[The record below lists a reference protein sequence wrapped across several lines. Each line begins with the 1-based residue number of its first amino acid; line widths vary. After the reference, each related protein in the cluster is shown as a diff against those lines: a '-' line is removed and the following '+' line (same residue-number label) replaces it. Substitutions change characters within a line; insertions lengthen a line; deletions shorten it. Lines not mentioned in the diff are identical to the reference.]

1 MEFLSKPIWLLKR
14 AEFRVDG
21 FAREFSLERIDLLG
35 GTRVAEKS
43 YERAK
48 SCLLAARTVRTP
60 LPEKNLPLQSR
71 WPKDTILLICQKAW
85 KRITGFSSPQ
95 KE

>member
-1 MEFLSKPIWLLKR
+1 M
-14 AEFRVDG
+14 DG

-48 SCLLAARTVRTP
+48 SSLRRAETGRTP
-60 LPEKNLPLQSR
+60 LPEKDPTLSLCR
-71 WPKDTILLICQKAW
+71 MAW
-85 KRITGFSSPQ
+85 KRIAGLSGQQ